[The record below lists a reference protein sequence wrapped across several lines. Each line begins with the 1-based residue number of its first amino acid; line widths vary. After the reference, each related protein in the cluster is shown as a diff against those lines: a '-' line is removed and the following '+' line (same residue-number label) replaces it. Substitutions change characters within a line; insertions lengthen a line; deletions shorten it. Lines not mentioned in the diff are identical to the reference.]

1 VIPATAAAPAAD
13 RPAHVVDPL
22 DLAPVAESA
31 AMRDALHALEEV
43 AQTPT
48 TVLLLGAPGS
58 GRGYLARHLHHLSG
72 RAGPCVE
79 LRCQALGDR
88 GMGALRPA
96 LTQAAGGTLIL
107 RDVDALR
114 GPAQAILARALQDR
128 ADDELAP
135 RIVATAGPELPA
147 RAAAGA
153 FRSEL
158 FYRLNVFPVTVPAL
172 AERPEDLGGLAASL
186 LRQGAGPADPLPA
199 LAPEALAALRAREL
213 PEGLPELA
221 RLLRQAR
228 RPGAPVITLDDLF
241 GQRPPA
247 PRPSFPDAFPLH
259 LGQLER
265 LAIEEALRRAGGN
278 RTQAAR
284 LLHIGLRTLR
294 NKLRAWREAGE
305 EVLPSPHAARQDQPA
320 RHGPGA
326 EETAAIL
333 ARAWARGSQRR
344 SA

>member
-1 VIPATAAAPAAD
+1 MPANTAPTAPEPDRAATE
-13 RPAHVVDPL
+13 L
-22 DLAPVAESA
+22 TPVAESP
-31 AMRDALHALEEV
+31 AMREAVRGLLEV
-43 AQTPT
+43 AATPT
-48 TVLLLGAPGS
+48 TVLLLGAAGTGRGRLARWLHLTS
-58 GRGYLARHLHHLSG
+58 GRTGA
-72 RAGPCVE
+72 CVE
-79 LRCQALGDR
+79 LRCSVADRGLSTLRAALGE
-88 GMGALRPA
+88 A
-96 LTQAAGGTLIL
+96 TGGTLVL

-128 ADDELAP
+128 AADPDAP
-135 RIVATAGPELPA
+135 RVVATAAPDLPA

-158 FYRLNVFPVTVPAL
+158 FYRLNVFPVAVPSL
-172 AERPEDLGGLAASL
+172 AERTEDLAGLATSI
-186 LRQGAGPADPLPA
+186 LREDAGPDAPLPA
-199 LAPEALAALRAREL
+199 LASDALHALLSRPL
-213 PEGLPELA
+213 PESVPELA

-228 RPGAPVITLDDLF
+228 RPGAALLTADDLF
-241 GQRPPA
+241 G
-247 PRPSFPDAFPLH
+247 PRPAAAQLTFPEAFPLD

-305 EVLPSPHAARQDQPA
+305 EVPPSPHAARHDLPA
-320 RHGPGA
+320 PRGPGA

-333 ARAWARGSQRR
+333 ARAWARTSQQR